1 MVENLPAWVRIGG
14 IVFAVLLIPAV
25 NVGERIY
32 TWAERK
38 WRDRVR
44 RFRPKS

>member
-1 MVENLPAWVRIGG
+1 MVEDAPAWVRIGG

-32 TWAERK
+32 TWVETQ
-38 WRDRVR
+38 WCHRVR
-44 RFRPKS
+44 RFRPKN